1 MSKGKARTAV
11 NRATNIALS
20 EHKNEPTLCRRYVS
34 CDENGNEMRSPA
46 ECGYPWWKQ
55 CKGNIFECA
64 KLKYR
69 YFASDKKK

>member
-1 MSKGKARTAV
+1 MSKGKARTALDRPT
-11 NRATNIALS
+11 NRALAENTVN
-20 EHKNEPTLCRRYVS
+20 PTLCSRAVWK
-34 CDENGNEMRSPA
+34 DENGNKKIITA

-69 YFASDKKK
+69 YFASNKAK

>member
-20 EHKNEPTLCRRYVS
+20 EHRNEPTLCSRAVWK
-34 CDENGNEMRSPA
+34 DENGNKKIITA

-69 YFASDKKK
+69 YFASDKTK